1 MDYARVV
8 PNSILK
14 GGAVY
19 LACMKGEN
27 RTISMITHQAPYSIT
42 GLNPY
47 TWIRW
52 WYKLAAPKAP
62 PDAEALPLRERE
74 FLRRGKLTSIA
85 LLIELIEMFIAIGAG
100 IQDPNKGLLPILFT
114 IIGVLI
120 IAAILNRFRK
130 LTTAG
135 IVTIVVVEVGMIGNI
150 LGGAV
155 NGHLG
160 TFQLPLLC
168 LLAQPLMISVL
179 LFPAW
184 GGPIVG
190 MFNVLAIISFLRF
203 MPKTPDLQ
211 FYLNTQPYLVYSIPI
226 TIQVVIALISFI
238 VITSLQESMIR
249 ADRAEEIAKLQ
260 QIMAEQARREV
271 DEKHLQDAWFE
282 QVVTTMTHLAN
293 GDRAAKIPSNMEI
306 DATFG
311 PVSRSLNNML
321 GRYVRLRDELR
332 PLDLTMQ
339 AVQMH
344 LQALRTAQ
352 INHTAPHLQ
361 LTGTPADQ
369 LVEAA
374 LRLNGTILQP
384 PQPLSMQDSRQRG
397 ERPLS

>member
-1 MDYARVV
+1 
-8 PNSILK
+8 
-14 GGAVY
+14 
-19 LACMKGEN
+19 
-27 RTISMITHQAPYSIT
+27 
-42 GLNPY
+42 
-47 TWIRW
+47 
-52 WYKLAAPKAP
+52 
-62 PDAEALPLRERE
+62 
-74 FLRRGKLTSIA
+74 
-85 LLIELIEMFIAIGAG
+85 MFIAIGAG

-120 IAAILNRFRK
+120 VAAILNRFRK
-130 LTTAG
+130 LTIAG
-135 IVTIVVVEVGMIGNI
+135 IVTIVIVEAGMVGNI

-203 MPKTPDLQ
+203 MPKTQDLQ

-238 VITSLQESMIR
+238 VITSLQESMVR

-271 DEKHLQDAWFE
+271 EEKHMQDAWFE
-282 QVVTTMTHLAN
+282 QVVTTMTRLAN

-311 PVSRSLNNML
+311 PISRSLNNML

-332 PLDLTMQ
+332 PLDLTRQ

-344 LQALRTAQ
+344 LQALRTAH
-352 INHTAPHLQ
+352 INRTAPYLQ
-361 LTGTPADQ
+361 PTGTPVDQ

-374 LRLNGTILQP
+374 MRLNGTDPQP
-384 PQPLSMQDSRQRG
+384 PQSLSMQDSRQRG
-397 ERPLS
+397 ERHLS